1 MSPTL
6 RTALMAGIALC
17 GVFIAAPAMGQIV
30 TPPPAKAP
38 EVDDHIVK
46 LPPAPPPP
54 AMTPPQVINKPPIKL
69 TKAKQ
74 PRVEAPDLKFE
85 SIVRR
90 DSSGNLIPLSEPVD
104 LAALRNNPALK
115 PGFVDEISDLLSERK
130 AAFQRVA
137 IDNLDIVEKI
147 DAGAIEKADYASK
160 KGITDV
166 VNMLKPLVP
175 KAVPEPL
182 TKDLLDKEK
191 ITPEQAAMNDKIMK
205 EYKDALLPKALG
217 KDATPAERS
226 AFTAKVIGTI
236 QHENVSEVMLTF
248 DALRR
253 TALANLDKCLPAD
266 LGKGERDT
274 LTSAATRIT
283 PKSSAAEVSK
293 AYAALEQGLNIDQR
307 REVLKKAAELSGK

>member
-6 RTALMAGIALC
+6 RTALMAGITLGGLLA
-17 GVFIAAPAMGQIV
+17 AAPAMGQIV

-46 LPPAPPPP
+46 LPPAPLPPVM
-54 AMTPPQVINKPPIKL
+54 APPQIVNKPIRL
-69 TKAKQ
+69 TKSKQ

-85 SIVRR
+85 SIVHR
-90 DSSGNLIPLSEPVD
+90 DASGKLIPLSEPVD
-104 LAALRNNPALK
+104 LAALRNNPAVK
-115 PGFVDEISDLLSERK
+115 PGFLEDIADLLAERK
-130 AAFQRVA
+130 AAFERVA

-205 EYKDALLPKALG
+205 EYKDALLPPGLG
-217 KDATPAERS
+217 KDPTPADRA

-236 QHENVSEVMLTF
+236 QHENVGEVMLTF
-248 DALRR
+248 NSLRR
-253 TALANLDKCLPAD
+253 AAFTNVTRCMPDGLDTSKAGIVAAAAKGISATSSPAD
-266 LGKGERDT
+266 L
-274 LTSAATRIT
+274 A
-283 PKSSAAEVSK
+283 KSWQ
-293 AYAALEQGLNIDQR
+293 ALENNLTIDQR
-307 REVLKKAAELSGK
+307 RDMLRKAAALGSK